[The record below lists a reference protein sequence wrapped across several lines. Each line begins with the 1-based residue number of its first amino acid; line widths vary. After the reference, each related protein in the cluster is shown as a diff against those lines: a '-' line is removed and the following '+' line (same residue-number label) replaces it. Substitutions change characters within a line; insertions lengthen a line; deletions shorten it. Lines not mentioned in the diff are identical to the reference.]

1 MSSRSITIL
10 PVGRSTGLDNHG
22 NLVILIPVFYVFEM
36 LEADLYQ
43 LSAFSCSLL
52 SGLRVHGTQL
62 SSQPKVLLEED
73 RESGIGSTLDLS
85 SSFEGYNQHT
95 NHHSNT
101 PSHREADRLPE
112 EKGTRVT

>member
-10 PVGRSTGLDNHG
+10 PVGRSTGLDYHG
-22 NLVILIPVFYVFEM
+22 NLVVLIPVFYVFEM

-43 LSAFSCSLL
+43 LSVFSCSLL

-85 SSFEGYNQHT
+85 SSFESYNQHT

-101 PSHREADRLPE
+101 PSHREADRHPE
-112 EKGTRVT
+112 EKGTRVA